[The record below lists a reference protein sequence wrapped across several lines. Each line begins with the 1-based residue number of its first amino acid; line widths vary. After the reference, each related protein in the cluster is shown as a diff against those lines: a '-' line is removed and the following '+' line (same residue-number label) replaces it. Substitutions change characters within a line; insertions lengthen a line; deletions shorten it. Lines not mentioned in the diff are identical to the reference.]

1 MKKNNNNLK
10 KGFCIGSSV
19 LIAASAVSCS
29 TENKNQSEKPNIVY
43 IVLDD
48 MGFGDLG
55 CYASSIST
63 PNIDALAQNGI
74 RYVNYFTSPLSSPS
88 RASLLTGCEANNVG
102 MGAVSQVDFGDLAPN
117 MAGRIKPEHSPIT
130 HTLKANGYNTYAI
143 GKWHLGPYDEFTP
156 DGDKYHWPSGKGF
169 DKNYNFVASQA
180 NQNQPGGMIEGDNY
194 IIADTSDP
202 NYHLSQDIVD
212 KTLEYIDESKNDP
225 FFAYVAFGAM
235 HGPFNVA
242 KKYIDKYKGKF
253 DHGWDVE
260 REKIFER
267 QKELGIMPA
276 DAVLSERND
285 EVPSWDSLT
294 EKEKAVAARHM
305 ETYAGFLEHTDEQ
318 IGRLISEMKKRGV
331 YDNTIF
337 IIVSDNGANYNGG
350 RNGSIMNHANENL
363 YVHDLDTQY
372 SLLDEFGSA
381 LYGTEY
387 NKGWANV
394 SNTPL
399 RYFKTKTHYGGV
411 KTFCI
416 ASWLNGI
423 ADKGRISKEMI
434 AVFDISPTMLDI
446 LGFEPLTEVNGVK
459 QEKMQGISFKESFES
474 SEHITNPRKEIAL
487 MMMLDRTYADGSGY
501 IIVTNPKT
509 QEWEL
514 YDINNDPTQMK
525 NLASSMPDKVKEMA
539 SKYEETV
546 KRDFNGAQNLL
557 IDFAHRVDSKILIER
572 YGQLASDVLTS
583 LKTGKAVS
591 KDAEEYLRLY
601 KFFSYV
607 PEGAGYTGV
616 GSVWYRPP
624 SSKLRATNYTY
635 KKEDGYFFSLSAAHT
650 GSVSHKIN
658 VDVEVPNKAFGVIY
672 ANGGLDGGYVLYV
685 NDDGNLVYEYNHLGE
700 RQKVISP
707 SKLESGKHNI
717 VMDYKKDDVNSGI
730 IDMIIDGNVVSSS
743 DINTLPI
750 MISYDYF
757 SIGEDVGSKVS
768 LDYKDNY
775 AFNGKVDEVN
785 ISLGDD
791 LLE

>member
-1 MKKNNNNLK
+1 MRNNNNNLK

-19 LIAASAVSCS
+19 LMAASALSCS
-29 TENKNQSEKPNIVY
+29 SETKNQSEKPNIVY

-55 CYASSIST
+55 CYGSSIST

-88 RASLLTGCEANNVG
+88 RASLLTGCEANKVG
-102 MGAVSQVDFGDLAPN
+102 MGVVSDVDFGELAPN
-117 MAGRIKPEHSPIT
+117 ITGRIKKEHAPFT
-130 HTLKANGYNTYAI
+130 HTLQANGYNTYAI

-212 KTLEYIDESKNDP
+212 KTLEYIDESKNEP

-276 DAVLSERND
+276 DAILSERNED
-285 EVPSWDSLT
+285 VPAWDSLT
-294 EKEKAVAARHM
+294 EKEKAVAVRHM

-337 IIVSDNGANYNGG
+337 IVVSDNGANYNGG
-350 RNGSIMNHANENL
+350 RTGSLMAHANENL
-363 YVHDLDTQY
+363 YVHDIDIQY
-372 SLLDEFGSA
+372 DLIDEFGSA
-381 LYGTEY
+381 VYGTEY
-387 NKGWANV
+387 NSGWANV

-399 RYFKTKTHYGGV
+399 RYFKTKAHYGGV

-416 ASWLNGI
+416 ASWANGI
-423 ADKGRISKEMI
+423 VDKGRISKEMI
-434 AVFDISPTMLDI
+434 AVFDISPTMLDV

-459 QEKMQGISFKESFES
+459 QENMQGISFKESFES
-474 SEHITNPRKEIAL
+474 SNPMTNPRKEIAL

-514 YDINNDPTQMK
+514 YDINNDPTQIN
-525 NLASSMPDKVKEMA
+525 NLASSMPDKVKEM
-539 SKYEETV
+539 SLKYETV
-546 KRDFNGAQNLL
+546 RREFHDSENLL
-557 IDFAHRVDSKILIER
+557 MDIVHKTSPETLTKR

-616 GSVWYRPP
+616 GSVWYYP
-624 SSKLRATNYTY
+624 STSKFRATNYTY
-635 KKEDGYFFSLSAAHT
+635 KKEDGYFFSLSAART
-650 GSVSHKIN
+650 GPVSHKIN
-658 VDVEVPNKAFGVIY
+658 VDIEVPNNAKGVIY
-672 ANGGLDGGYVLYV
+672 ANGGLDGGYALYI
-685 NDDGNLVYEYNHLGE
+685 NDNGNLVYEYNYLGE

-707 SKLESGKHNI
+707 EVMKEGKYNI
-717 VMDYKKDDVNSGI
+717 VMDYKKDKVNSGV
-730 IDMIIDGNVVSSS
+730 IDMIIDGNAVASSPVKM
-743 DINTLPI
+743 LPI

-768 LDYKDNY
+768 LYYKDNY
-775 AFNGKVDEVN
+775 AFNGNVEEVHIN
-785 ISLGDD
+785 LGDD
-791 LLE
+791 LLK

>member
-1 MKKNNNNLK
+1 MTNKFK
-10 KGFCIGSSV
+10 KGFCFGTSLMV
-19 LIAASAVSCS
+19 AASAVSCS
-29 TENKNQSEKPNIVY
+29 TETQSEKPNIVY

-55 CYASSIST
+55 CYGSSIST
-63 PNIDALAQNGI
+63 PNIDALANNGI

-88 RASLLTGCEANNVG
+88 RASLLTGCEANKVG
-102 MGAVSQVDFGDLAPN
+102 MGVVSDVDFGELAPN
-117 MAGRIKPEHSPIT
+117 ITGRIKKEHAPFT
-130 HTLKANGYNTYAI
+130 HTLQANGYNTYAI

-180 NQNQPGGMIEGDNY
+180 NQNQPGGMIEGDEF
-194 IIADTSDP
+194 IVPDTSDP

-212 KTLEYIDESKNDP
+212 KTLEYIDESKNEP

-276 DAVLSERND
+276 DAVFSPRNED
-285 EVPSWDSLT
+285 VPAWDSLT
-294 EKEKAVAARHM
+294 DKEKAVAARHM

-318 IGRLISEMKKRGV
+318 IGRLILEMKKRGV

-337 IIVSDNGANYNGG
+337 VVVSDNGANYNGG
-350 RNGSIMNHANENL
+350 RNGSLMAHANENL
-363 YVHDLDTQY
+363 YVHDIDTQY
-372 SLLDEFGSA
+372 NLMDEFGSA
-381 LYGTEY
+381 VYGTEY
-387 NKGWANV
+387 NMGWANV

-399 RYFKTKTHYGGV
+399 RYFKTKAHYGGV

-416 ASWLNGI
+416 ASWANGI

-434 AVFDISPTMLDI
+434 AVFDISPTMLDV

-474 SEHITNPRKEIAL
+474 SAPMTNPRKEIAL

-539 SKYEETV
+539 AKYEESV

-572 YGQLASDVLTS
+572 YGQLAKDVLTS
-583 LKTGKAVS
+583 MQTGKAVS
-591 KDAEEYLRLY
+591 KEAEEYMRLY
-601 KFFSYV
+601 KFFSFV
-607 PEGAGYTGV
+607 PEGIGYAGV

-635 KKEDGYFFSLSAAHT
+635 KKDDGYFFSLSAAHT
-650 GSVSHKIN
+650 GAVSHNIN
-658 VDVEVPNKAFGVIY
+658 VDIEIDDNSKGVIY
-672 ANGGLDGGYVLYV
+672 ANGGLDGGYALYV
-685 NDDGNLVYEYNHLGE
+685 NDDGNLVYEYNYLGE

-707 SKLESGKHNI
+707 AALSKGNHNI
-717 VMDYKKDDVNSGI
+717 MMSYKKDNVNSGV
-730 IDMIIDGNVVSSS
+730 IDMIIDGNAVASST
-743 DINTLPI
+743 IKMLPI

-775 AFNGKVDEVN
+775 AFNGKVGDVN
-785 ISLGDD
+785 INLGDD
-791 LLE
+791 LLK

>member
-1 MKKNNNNLK
+1 MRKNNNNLK

-19 LIAASAVSCS
+19 LMAASAVSCS

-55 CYASSIST
+55 CYGSSIST

-88 RASLLTGCEANNVG
+88 RASLLTGCEANKVG

-117 MAGRIKPEHSPIT
+117 IAGRIKPEHAPIT

-169 DKNYNFVASQA
+169 DKNYNFIAGQA
-180 NQNQPGGMIEGDNY
+180 NQFQPGGIIEGDEF
-194 IIADTSDP
+194 IVPDTSDP

-212 KTLEYIDESKNDP
+212 KTLEYIDESKNEP

-260 REKIFER
+260 REKIFAR

-276 DAVLSERND
+276 DAILSERNED
-285 EVPSWDSLT
+285 VPAWDSLT
-294 EKEKAVAARHM
+294 EKEKAVAIRHM

-337 IIVSDNGANYNGG
+337 IVVSDNGANYNGG

-416 ASWLNGI
+416 ASWVNGI
-423 ADKGRISKEMI
+423 ADKGRISKDMI
-434 AVFDISPTMLDI
+434 AVFDITPTMLDI
-446 LGFEPLTEVNGVK
+446 IGAEPLTEVNGVK

-474 SEHITNPRKEIAL
+474 SNPMSNPRKEIAL
-487 MMMLDRTYADGSGY
+487 LMMLDRTYADGSGY

-514 YDINNDPTQMK
+514 YDINNDPTQIN
-525 NLASSMPDKVKEMA
+525 NLASSMPDKVKEMS
-539 SKYEETV
+539 SKYEESV

-557 IDFAHRVDSKILIER
+557 IDFVHKVDKKILIER

-583 LKTGKAVS
+583 IQTGYAVS
-591 KDAEEYLRLY
+591 KEAEEYLRLY

-616 GSVWYRPP
+616 GSVWYYP
-624 SSKLRATNYTY
+624 STSKFRATNYTY
-635 KKEDGYFFSLSAAHT
+635 KKEDGYFFSLSAART
-650 GSVSHKIN
+650 GPVSHKIN
-658 VDVEVPNKAFGVIY
+658 VDIEVPNNAKGVIY
-672 ANGGLDGGYVLYV
+672 ANGGLDGGYALYI
-685 NDDGNLVYEYNHLGE
+685 NDNGNLVYEYNYLGE

-707 SKLESGKHNI
+707 EVMKEGKYNI
-717 VMDYKKDDVNSGI
+717 VMDYKKDKVNSGV
-730 IDMIIDGNVVSSS
+730 IDMIIDGNVVASL

-768 LDYKDNY
+768 LYYKDNY
-775 AFNGKVDEVN
+775 AFNGNVEEVHIN
-785 ISLGDD
+785 LGDD
-791 LLE
+791 LLK

>member
-1 MKKNNNNLK
+1 
-10 KGFCIGSSV
+10 
-19 LIAASAVSCS
+19 
-29 TENKNQSEKPNIVY
+29 
-43 IVLDD
+43 
-48 MGFGDLG
+48 
-55 CYASSIST
+55 
-63 PNIDALAQNGI
+63 
-74 RYVNYFTSPLSSPS
+74 
-88 RASLLTGCEANNVG
+88 
-102 MGAVSQVDFGDLAPN
+102 
-117 MAGRIKPEHSPIT
+117 
-130 HTLKANGYNTYAI
+130 
-143 GKWHLGPYDEFTP
+143 
-156 DGDKYHWPSGKGF
+156 
-169 DKNYNFVASQA
+169 
-180 NQNQPGGMIEGDNY
+180 
-194 IIADTSDP
+194 
-202 NYHLSQDIVD
+202 
-212 KTLEYIDESKNDP
+212 
-225 FFAYVAFGAM
+225 
-235 HGPFNVA
+235 
-242 KKYIDKYKGKF
+242 
-253 DHGWDVE
+253 
-260 REKIFER
+260 
-267 QKELGIMPA
+267 
-276 DAVLSERND
+276 
-285 EVPSWDSLT
+285 
-294 EKEKAVAARHM
+294 M
-305 ETYAGFLEHTDEQ
+305 ETYAGFLEYIDEE
-318 IGRLISEMKKRGV
+318 IERLISEMKKRGV

-337 IIVSDNGANYNGG
+337 IIVSDNGTNYNGG
-350 RNGSIMNHANENL
+350 RTGSLMAHANENL
-363 YVHDLDTQY
+363 YVHDIDTQY
-372 SLLDEFGSA
+372 ALMDEFGSA
-381 LYGTEY
+381 VYGTEY
-387 NKGWANV
+387 NMGWANV

-399 RYFKTKTHYGGV
+399 RYFKTKAHYGGV

-416 ASWLNGI
+416 ASWENGI
-423 ADKGRISKEMI
+423 AEKGRISKEMI

-474 SEHITNPRKEIAL
+474 SAPMTNPRKEIAL

-525 NLASSMPDKVKEMA
+525 NLAPSMPDKVKEMA
-539 SKYEETV
+539 SKYEESV

-572 YGQLASDVLTS
+572 YGQLAKDVLAS
-583 LKTGKAVS
+583 MQTGKAVS
-591 KDAEEYLRLY
+591 KEAEEYLRLY

-607 PEGAGYTGV
+607 PEGIGYAGV

-658 VDVEVPNKAFGVIY
+658 VDIEVPNDAKGVIY

-707 SKLESGKHNI
+707 TKLESGKHNI
-717 VMDYKKDDVNSGI
+717 VMSYSKDKVDRGNME
-730 IDMIIDGNVVSSS
+730 MIIDGNIAASS

-775 AFNGKVDEVN
+775 AFNGNVEEVHIN
-785 ISLGDD
+785 LGDD
-791 LLE
+791 LLK